1 MSRFQS
7 FLTTLMEAFI
17 AFQKASGRWN
27 ETYEHNLFLFDSYCT
42 QPFPEAEALT
52 QEIVTVGAQQWR
64 QIPTTI
70 SRIKWK
76 VAK

>member
-52 QEIVTVGAQQWR
+52 QEIVDGWCATVEAD
-64 QIPTTI
+64 TDYD
-70 SRIKWK
+70 
-76 VAK
+76 